1 MNEQAKNIFNAASAS
16 NWQKTLQGTL
26 RGFNFDPYGGL
37 KRDFSNTAN
46 TPLMPMPVTQVAE
59 QATGSSS
66 SLGSSVPRP
75 VSNAFGGVSY
85 DQWGNIASG
94 LSTFLPQKTEYS
106 GANGEVT
113 AGMDSVYDSA
123 SEAVKMIPGIG
134 PVASLGMKAGK
145 LVGNVANALGA
156 GTDGMTTTDAIL
168 GSSFLNLTPI
178 GLINGIGGKR
188 ADTLVHGDNEKEAI
202 AKVGNAYGGSMSDYR
217 RAFDTSGKKYG
228 LFSGG
233 ARRRANQ
240 RMAEAE
246 NMMNQMQMVSDTAS
260 LRSELGNAMGDQF
273 NMAYQMQLQGGYRPT
288 TMIGRN
294 GLRFPAVAD
303 IEYVREMLKDLKHKK
318 MLEEV
323 ALGEPEEE
331 FLSYQIVDDDLASPV
346 ESEIILIDEKP
357 VVGKFM
363 AGGKMSLIPEGAL
376 HGRNHN
382 MEDADGLTQK
392 GIPVVD
398 NKGNQTAEVER
409 DEIIFRKEI
418 TSAIEEA
425 LEDPTDEKALEIG
438 KLVAKEIFENTD
450 DRTGLIKKLT
460 GEDVGDFFVPK
471 KYQFGGTIDPML
483 FGKTFDADAFNQK
496 MKSQLESNILDSASL
511 MKQQLPGIAERNQNY
526 LNGLNSPSTTMNDYI
541 SSGVNAVQSGLGALS
556 NQKRQNELDALQSNA
571 EFDKNIGSQDLAGTF
586 AFGNGGEFDIK
597 AIDLM
602 RKHKNLSFIKNMA
615 KGSKISYKKE
625 ELPGGKISLIVY
637 GGNGDDAYAKA
648 LESND
653 YFIAPHDD
661 ENFIQWFT
669 GEGFEKFAQGESE
682 KENLSPKEKKIL
694 LDLLMKKYEVE

>member
-66 SLGSSVPRP
+66 SLGSSVPKP

-106 GANGEVT
+106 GAKGEVT

-294 GLRFPAVAD
+294 GLRFPAVAGM
-303 IEYVREMLKDLKHKK
+303 EYARDLVNGIKRQK
-318 MLEEV
+318 MLQEQLLNEPENDSLYFQITEDDLFSPTEEEV
-323 ALGEPEEE
+323 IIIDGEH
-331 FLSYQIVDDDLASPV
+331 
-346 ESEIILIDEKP
+346 
-357 VVGKFM
+357 VVKKFM

-471 KYQFGGTIDPML
+471 KYQFGGTINPLIFD
-483 FGKTFDADAFNQK
+483 KTFDIDAFNQR
-496 MKSQLESNILDSASL
+496 MKSQLDSNMSNSMASI
-511 MKQQLPGIAERNQNY
+511 KEQLPGVAESNQNY
-526 LNGLNSPSTTMNDYI
+526 LNSLNTSSPSMSDYLSTGI
-541 SSGVNAVQSGLGALS
+541 GAIQSGIGAFS
-556 NQKRQNELDALQSNA
+556 DQKKQNQLDELRSKT
-571 EFDKNIGSQDLAGTF
+571 EFNKGVGSQDLAGTF

-637 GGNGDDAYAKA
+637 GGDGDDAYAKA
-648 LESND
+648 LETNE
-653 YFIAPHDD
+653 YFIAPQDD

-682 KENLSPKEKKIL
+682 KDNLSPKEKKIL